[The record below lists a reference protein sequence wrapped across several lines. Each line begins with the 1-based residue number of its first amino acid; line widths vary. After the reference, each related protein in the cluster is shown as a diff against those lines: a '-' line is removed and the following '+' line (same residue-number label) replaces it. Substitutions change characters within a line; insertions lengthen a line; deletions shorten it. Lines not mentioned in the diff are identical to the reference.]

1 MRYVN
6 NEKHRH
12 ALISQLT
19 ENQREILF
27 KYYKYRKKNI
37 LINDM
42 YRYSEEWE
50 LIDFKVNENYRT
62 SCNDNPLYCEC
73 GKELKYQYILR
84 SKSKDTIVKLG
95 IEHFKEHSGI
105 PNRIASQVRKNMFLL
120 DDWLDDVLLN
130 HEKFMN
136 DSEYHRKVI
145 NMYKEWN
152 TISELDVEEFNSNS
166 SKPITSKNIELIN
179 DFKKYSMA
187 LPTNIEQK
195 VFALIDYF
203 HRKKYLAYIEEL
215 ERERRIQRE
224 KEQEALR
231 KERELKRQQLLKEA
245 EARNSQK
252 RKIMAKEKTDK
263 MLIAECRVKITKLLD
278 VQNVIDI
285 TTIYNECKIEIDE
298 LLKSHVNTKIV
309 NDIVNSINRYTM
321 YTVKFQNNKLFKAWT
336 KRF

>member
-1 MRYVN
+1 
-6 NEKHRH
+6 
-12 ALISQLT
+12 
-19 ENQREILF
+19 
-27 KYYKYRKKNI
+27 
-37 LINDM
+37 
-42 YRYSEEWE
+42 
-50 LIDFKVNENYRT
+50 
-62 SCNDNPLYCEC
+62 
-73 GKELKYQYILR
+73 
-84 SKSKDTIVKLG
+84 
-95 IEHFKEHSGI
+95 
-105 PNRIASQVRKNMFLL
+105 
-120 DDWLDDVLLN
+120 
-130 HEKFMN
+130 
-136 DSEYHRKVI
+136 
-145 NMYKEWN
+145 
-152 TISELDVEEFNSNS
+152 
-166 SKPITSKNIELIN
+166 SKNIELIN

-195 VFALIDYF
+195 VFTLIDYF
-203 HRKKYLAYIEEL
+203 HKKKYLAYLEEL

-231 KERELKRQQLLKEA
+231 KERELKRQQLLKES
-245 EARNSQK
+245 EALNIQK